1 MRREIEFPS
10 RGSQCRGWLYV
21 PDASVVNQPAPAI
34 VMAHGFS
41 AVKEMFQLSSYA
53 ERFEEAGFVTLVF
66 DFRYLGASDGNPRG
80 QIIPHEQ
87 QEDYRNAIT
96 WLSLQPEVDA
106 DRIGVWGTSL
116 SGGHVLKWTPSSGQ
130 R

>member
-1 MRREIEFPS
+1 MRQDIEFPS

-21 PDASVVNQPAPAI
+21 PDASEAKQPAPAI
-34 VMAHGFS
+34 VMAHGIS

-66 DFRYLGASDGNPRG
+66 DYRFLGASDGSPRG

-87 QEDYRNAIT
+87 QEDIRNAIT
-96 WLSLQPEVDA
+96 WLSFLPEVDA
-106 DRIGVWGTSL
+106 DRMYGIL
-116 SGGHVLKWTPSSGQ
+116 H
-130 R
+130 